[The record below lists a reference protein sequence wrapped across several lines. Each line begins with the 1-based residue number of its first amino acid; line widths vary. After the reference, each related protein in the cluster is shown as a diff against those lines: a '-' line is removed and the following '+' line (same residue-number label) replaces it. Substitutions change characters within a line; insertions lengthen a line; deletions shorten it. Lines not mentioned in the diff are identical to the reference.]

1 MQTLDVTTVRA
12 DLDAQVQGKT
22 LCDVLLRNLREHPDQ
37 LALSWKAKGGW
48 HHLTW
53 AEYRQRVAEVAMGL
67 TTLGVGRGDFVAL
80 MLRNRPE
87 HVIADL
93 GAVHLGAT
101 AVSLY
106 NTLAPEQIGYIA
118 AHCEAKVAIVE
129 DRAFM
134 ERWEK
139 VRADLP
145 ALRWVVM
152 LKDADAFAD
161 YDWVVSWD
169 DLVGRGSEAL
179 ASAPEAFEDA
189 WKAVQPDDPATLIYT
204 SGTTGPPKGVVITH
218 RNALWTAASVERWSN
233 EYQDRLPS
241 DLRYLSY
248 LPLAHSFER
257 LSGHYNALWRGYHV
271 YFCPEVLQVMEYMP
285 EVRPFTF
292 VAVPRLWEKA
302 YAGINAA
309 LAAEPN
315 ERRRKIAMRAIEA
328 GRQAVRLRLAGEPL
342 PLGLRLRLRLLDRLV
357 LVKIRRRV
365 GMDECVLAVSGAA
378 PIAPEIL
385 EFFLAVGLNMA
396 EGYGLTENTAGAVL
410 TPPDRP
416 KPGTVGPPMP
426 GVEVRLGDDGE
437 VLLRGGNVTAGYYK
451 EPAKTAETF
460 DAEGWL
466 HTGDIGEIDD
476 EGFLRIVDRKR
487 ELIVTAGG
495 KNVSPAN
502 LENLLKRH
510 PLIGQACV
518 VGDRRRH
525 IAALVVLDPETAVAW
540 AKRNGLPEGVTTQEL
555 AADERAL
562 AEVQRAVDEA
572 NQHVSQA
579 EGIKR
584 FVVLPSEW
592 TVETDELTPTLKLKR
607 RVIHDKYAAEI
618 DSLYA

>member
-1 MQTLDVTTVRA
+1 MTTLLARGVPRCGMCGLAVVAGAGGVSQSGATAGPGDTRSSPRARGRGHGCGSAAAQPCPHGAEPPADLSTVGRAKWWTRGYTTRQAAVQQVASSHRIPGQAVLSGLIAQLGGSTSTRSGSWRKPMQTLDVTTVRA

-152 LKDADAFAD
+152 LKDTDAFAD

-169 DLVGRGSEAL
+169 DLVGRGREAL
-179 ASAPEAFEDA
+179 ASAPEALEDA

-248 LPLAHSFER
+248 LPLA
-257 LSGHYNALWRGYHV
+257 
-271 YFCPEVLQVMEYMP
+271 QVP
-285 EVRPFTF
+285 
-292 VAVPRLWEKA
+292 
-302 YAGINAA
+302 
-309 LAAEPN
+309 
-315 ERRRKIAMRAIEA
+315 
-328 GRQAVRLRLAGEPL
+328 
-342 PLGLRLRLRLLDRLV
+342 LV
-357 LVKIRRRV
+357 LLPR
-365 GMDECVLAVSGAA
+365 GAA
-378 PIAPEIL
+378 GHGVHARGAAVHL
-385 EFFLAVGLNMA
+385 RGRAAAVGEGVRRHQRRPGRRA
-396 EGYGLTENTAGAVL
+396 ERAAAQ
-410 TPPDRP
+410 DRH
-416 KPGTVGPPMP
+416 
-426 GVEVRLGDDGE
+426 
-437 VLLRGGNVTAGYYK
+437 A
-451 EPAKTAETF
+451 
-460 DAEGWL
+460 
-466 HTGDIGEIDD
+466 
-476 EGFLRIVDRKR
+476 
-487 ELIVTAGG
+487 
-495 KNVSPAN
+495 
-502 LENLLKRH
+502 
-510 PLIGQACV
+510 
-518 VGDRRRH
+518 GDR
-525 IAALVVLDPETAVAW
+525 
-540 AKRNGLPEGVTTQEL
+540 G
-555 AADERAL
+555 
-562 AEVQRAVDEA
+562 
-572 NQHVSQA
+572 
-579 EGIKR
+579 
-584 FVVLPSEW
+584 
-592 TVETDELTPTLKLKR
+592 
-607 RVIHDKYAAEI
+607 
-618 DSLYA
+618 

>member
-1 MQTLDVTTVRA
+1 MQTPDVSTVRA
-12 DLDAQVQGKT
+12 DLDAKVQGMT
-22 LCDVLLRNLREHPDQ
+22 LCDLLLRNAREHGDQ
-37 LALSWKAKGGW
+37 PALGWKADGRWQHLSWSQ
-48 HHLTW
+48 
-53 AEYRQRVAEVAMGL
+53 YRQRVAEVAMGL
-67 TTLGVGRGDFVAL
+67 ATLGVGRGDFVAL

-93 GAVHLGAT
+93 GAIHLGAT

-145 ALRWVVM
+145 GLRRVVM
-152 LKDADAFAD
+152 LADADAFAG
-161 YDWVVSWD
+161 YDWVLSWD
-169 DLVGRGSEAL
+169 DLVGKGRQAL
-179 ASAPEAFEDA
+179 SDAPDAFGAA
-189 WKAVQPDDPATLIYT
+189 WKGVKPDDPATLIYT

-218 RNALWTAASVERWSN
+218 RNALWTSASVERWSADY
-233 EYQDRLPS
+233 EDEPPS
-241 DLRYLSY
+241 NARYLSY

-257 LSGHYNALWRGYHV
+257 LSGHYNALYRAFHV
-271 YFCPEVLQVMEYMP
+271 HFCPEVLQVMEYLP

-315 ERRRKIAMRAIEA
+315 ERRRKIALRAVET
-328 GRQAVRLRLAGEPL
+328 GKEAVRLRLDGKPL
-342 PLGLRLRLRLLDRLV
+342 PLGLRLRLALLDRLV
-357 LVKIRRRV
+357 LAKIRRRV
-365 GMDECVLAVSGAA
+365 GLDECRLAVSGAA

-385 EFFLAVGLNMA
+385 EFFLAIGLNMA
-396 EGYGLTENTAGAVL
+396 EGYGLTENTAGAFL
-410 TPPDRP
+410 TPPERP

-426 GVEVRLGDDGE
+426 GVEVRLADDGE

-451 EPAKTAETF
+451 DPVQTAETF
-460 DAEGWL
+460 DADGWL
-466 HTGDIGEIDD
+466 HTGDLGELDD
-476 EGFLRIVDRKR
+476 EGFLHIVDRKR

-495 KNVSPAN
+495 KNISPAN

-510 PLIGQACV
+510 PLVGQACV
-518 VGDRRRH
+518 VGDRRH
-525 IAALVVLDPETAVAW
+525 HVAALVVLDPEAAAAW
-540 AKRNGLPEGVTTQEL
+540 ARRSGLPEGTSPAEL
-555 AADERAL
+555 ARDARVL
-562 AEVQRAVDEA
+562 AEVQRAVDDA

-584 FVVLPSEW
+584 FAVLPAEW
-592 TVETDELTPTLKLKR
+592 TVEGDELTPTLKLKR
-607 RVIHDKYAAEI
+607 RVVHQKYAAEI
-618 DSLYA
+618 DALYA